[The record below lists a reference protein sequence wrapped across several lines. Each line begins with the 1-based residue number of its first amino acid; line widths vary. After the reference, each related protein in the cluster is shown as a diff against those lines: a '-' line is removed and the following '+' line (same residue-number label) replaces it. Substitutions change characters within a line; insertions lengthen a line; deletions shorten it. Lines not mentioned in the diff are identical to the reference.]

1 MNHVT
6 KRPPPDSVGNVRGR
20 MAELHK
26 QAHAL
31 AMGGVRI
38 EHVDEKGK
46 RASPMEPREVP
57 KDYAKLLAAVLKEF
71 APQFKKLE
79 RRLKKCPK
87 EVTVTREA
95 RDARKA
101 AERADAKQTKKKVA
115 KKADT
120 RERATAKM
128 NGEKKNIAASVL
140 DGGDSQEP
148 LSREGALTEGVS
160 QDHTPES
167 DSDLLNFMQSTLDQ

>member
-1 MNHVT
+1 
-6 KRPPPDSVGNVRGR
+6 
-20 MAELHK
+20 
-26 QAHAL
+26 
-31 AMGGVRI
+31 MGGVRI
-38 EHVDEKGK
+38 EHVDDKGK
-46 RASPMEPREVP
+46 RASPIEPREVP
-57 KDYAKLLAAVLKEF
+57 KDYAKLLADALKEF

-87 EVTVTREA
+87 EVTVTREV

-101 AERADAKQTKKKVA
+101 AARAETKGATKKA
-115 KKADT
+115 PKKADT
-120 RERATAKM
+120 RERAKV
-128 NGEKKNIAASVL
+128 NGRKKNVAASVL

-167 DSDLLNFMQSTLDQ
+167 DNDLLNFMQSTLDQ